1 MIDLLWEINQA
12 VATVK
17 QAGQT
22 ALTAEQIA
30 DCEQRYCE
38 LLSEG
43 EKANPPVQAENSP
56 KKRGR
61 TRPSPARNL
70 LLRLSRHQR
79 AVLACMDDVK
89 VPFDTNQAERDLRMV
104 KLNQKVSGCFRTPDG
119 TKTCCP
125 IRSDASTARKHGQN
139 VLQAVY
145 LAMLGKPFQWPDTQ
159 YPTTP
164 G

>member
-1 MIDLLWEINQA
+1 VIFLQERYPQPWVQGMIDLLWEINQA

-17 QAGQT
+17 QAGQM

-61 TRPSPARNL
+61 TRLSSP
-70 LLRLSRHQR
+70 
-79 AVLACMDDVK
+79 
-89 VPFDTNQAERDLRMV
+89 
-104 KLNQKVSGCFRTPDG
+104 
-119 TKTCCP
+119 
-125 IRSDASTARKHGQN
+125 
-139 VLQAVY
+139 
-145 LAMLGKPFQWPDTQ
+145 
-159 YPTTP
+159 
-164 G
+164 